1 MFLKES
7 SVLNRSGKRVTY
19 LHLVESQW
27 DPQRKHSTHK
37 FIYSFG
43 KVTELNKEKMLALAS
58 TILRYLN
65 EGTDALGIDSEIV
78 WSRSYGVVH
87 VAEDLLRKLGVMEVL
102 RSKLRKRRYTSAV
115 ADAIVAMVVNR
126 LSEPM
131 SKRAVDE
138 WVREDIYFP
147 RSKRLELQHFYRGL
161 DFLED
166 SKDEVEDELFW
177 KTRNLFNRKVD
188 IIFYDTTSTYVEGAG
203 ESELLEYGYSR
214 DHRSDQKQ
222 IIVGLVTDRDG
233 LPVCSSVFPGSTMDV
248 TTVEEMLGRLK
259 RFDFERCIFVCDRG
273 MVSEDNLK
281 AMEKAEYEYLVGVKL
296 RKLTEVRD
304 KVLCCRGRFEKV
316 DDSLEVKEVLL
327 EGRRYI
333 ICRNPEEAEH
343 DRHIREE
350 LVQKLSEELSAS
362 DLTKKQECRIINHS
376 VKKRFVR
383 QLRSGRLVLNKL
395 RIAQESRYDGKYVLL
410 TTDRALSASELAL
423 QYKHLFSVERAFR
436 SLKSGIN
443 LRPLYHWTTNRIK
456 AHVSLCVLSY
466 FVQRYAE
473 LKTEKSWAVISKH
486 MKRISAVKIL
496 LKNGA
501 VIKRSQLTNFQKL
514 VLNQLDTQEP
524 PLILTS

>member
-7 SVLNRSGKRVTY
+7 SVINRSGKRVTY

-27 DPQRKHSTHK
+27 DPKRKHSTHK

-58 TILRYLN
+58 NILRYLN
-65 EGTDALGIDSEIV
+65 EGIDGVGIDSEIV
-78 WSRSYGVVH
+78 WSRSYGDVYVV
-87 VAEDLLRKLGVMEVL
+87 EDLLRKLGMLEVL
-102 RSKLRKRRYTSAV
+102 RSKLRKRRYTSGV
-115 ADAIVAMVVNR
+115 ADAIVAMVANR

-138 WVREDIYFP
+138 WVREEIYFP
-147 RSKRLELQHFYRGL
+147 ESEELELQHYYRGL

-166 SKDEVEDELFW
+166 CKDEIEDELFW
-177 KTRNLFNRKVD
+177 KTRTLFNRKVD

-214 DHRSDQKQ
+214 DRRSDRKQ

-233 LPVCSSVFPGSTMDV
+233 LPVCSSVFPGSTMDMR
-248 TTVEEMLGRLK
+248 TVEGMLQRVK

-281 AMEKAEYEYLVGVKL
+281 AIEKAEYEYLVGVKL
-296 RKLTEVRD
+296 RGLTEVRD
-304 KVLCCRGRFEKV
+304 KVLCSKGRFQKV
-316 DDSLEVKEVLL
+316 DNSLEVKEVILD
-327 EGRRYI
+327 GRRYI

-350 LVQKLSEELSAS
+350 LVEKLSEELSAS
-362 DLTKKQECRIINHS
+362 DLTKKQECAIINHS

-383 QLRSGRLVLNKL
+383 RLKSGRLVLNKQ
-395 RIAQESRYDGKYVLL
+395 RILQERRYDGKYVLL
-410 TTDRALSASELAL
+410 TTDRALEASELAH

-443 LRPLYHWTTNRIK
+443 LRPFYHWTTNRIK

-473 LKTEKSWAVISKH
+473 LKTEKSWDVISKH
-486 MKRISAVKIL
+486 MKRISATKIL

-501 VIKRSQLTNFQKL
+501 MIKRSQLTNFQKL
-514 VLNQLDTQEP
+514 VLNQLDTEEP
-524 PLILTS
+524 TLILRS